1 LSAIVTKEKR
11 NLIPRWRSFR
21 ETLALGELAAP
32 PKELTTPPSDGQ
44 LQRRMWEW
52 SQNRTVWHAADLVG
66 AAFILRQPEVARDAA
81 DFLLSADDAPSAAKS
96 LARRLQD
103 QKVAG
108 PFAEVVAA
116 VEDFKAIY
124 SAIHLARERLQDDPR
139 NAIQWIDLA
148 RQYTS
153 LGLDNRARRAVGVA
167 ISLNKNNRF
176 ILRAA
181 ARFYVHQGEVDHA
194 HELVRR
200 APATPFDP
208 WLLSA
213 ELALAAAAEVPPR
226 FAHTGRKLLGDASMN
241 PLSLTE
247 LAGELGTLELSNG
260 KVRNAK
266 KLFRQSLANPN
277 ENSVAQAEWAWQQ
290 VTGHQLNVNEFRVP
304 YNFEAQAWH
313 SFEQGLWENALENSQ
328 RWLLDQP
335 FSRRPAILG
344 SYVASILE
352 EYKTGIDLLERS
364 LIPNPND
371 PILLN
376 NIAFAY
382 ANTGQ
387 IKEAQDA
394 LNRTNTLKPTP
405 SDQVCLYATQG
416 LVYFRQGLVA
426 NGIDFYKKA
435 LELAASH
442 KLARWYA
449 MALLNLA
456 LEEIRAHC
464 KGSEQ
469 TADMAAE
476 AAEGF
481 TDVSIQ
487 VLARRLTQKRHE
499 PVL

>member
-1 LSAIVTKEKR
+1 MAELSRDACTGGTR
-11 NLIPRWRSFR
+11 GS
-21 ETLALGELAAP
+21 
-32 PKELTTPPSDGQ
+32 PKELVTPPSDGQ
-44 LQRRMWEW
+44 LQRRLWEW

-81 DFLLSADDAPSAAKS
+81 DFLLSSDDAPSAAKS
-96 LARRLQD
+96 LARRLQN
-103 QKVAG
+103 QKFEG
-108 PFAEVVAA
+108 PFAEVVSA
-116 VEDFKAIY
+116 VEDFEAIY
-124 SAIHLARERLQDDPR
+124 SAIHLARERLEDDPR

-194 HELVRR
+194 HELVRT

-213 ELALAAAAEVPPR
+213 EVALAAAAEVPPR
-226 FAHTGRKLLGDASMN
+226 FAHIGRKLLGDASVN

-277 ENSVAQAEWAWQQ
+277 ENSLAQAEWAWRQ
-290 VTGHQLNVNEFRVP
+290 VTGHQLNVNEFSVP

-313 SFEQGLWENALENSQ
+313 SFERGLWENALENSQ
-328 RWLLDQP
+328 RWLVDQP

-344 SYVASILE
+344 SYVASSILE
-352 EYKTGIDLLERS
+352 DYKTGIDILERS

-371 PILLN
+371 PILWN

-387 IKEAQDA
+387 IEKAQDA

-416 LVYFRQGLVA
+416 LVYFRQGLVE
-426 NGIDFYKKA
+426 NGVNFYKKA
-435 LELAASH
+435 LELAASQ

-449 MALLNLA
+449 TALLNLA
-456 LEEIRAHC
+456 LEEIRAHW

-469 TADMAAE
+469 TADMAA
-476 AAEGF
+476 AAAGGF
-481 TDVSIQ
+481 TDEGMQ

-499 PVL
+499 SVL